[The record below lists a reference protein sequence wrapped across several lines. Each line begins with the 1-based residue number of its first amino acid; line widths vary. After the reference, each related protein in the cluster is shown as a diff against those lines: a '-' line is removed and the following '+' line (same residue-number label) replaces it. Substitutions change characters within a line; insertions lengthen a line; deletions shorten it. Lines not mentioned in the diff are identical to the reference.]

1 MMCCLS
7 SPLAW
12 LLHRCGL
19 ASGPLL
25 LSLSFNSPSP
35 HEASQIQPAPK
46 MSLFPDPSC
55 TFPALYLVSPGVRG
69 CSALLTPCEH
79 QQGLPDLL
87 MHQGMQRG
95 ASSTGTSCLLSKAK
109 PGSPATWSP
118 TADGKCCSP
127 ECLSLLWSCAS
138 PICRILG
145 LWLTCLHLLPAGD
158 AADGQYRH
166 GVWRRWAVW

>member
-1 MMCCLS
+1 MAWQVGLS
-7 SPLAW
+7 SSVSHSTAH
-12 LLHRCGL
+12 LHMKHLKSNQLQKCPCFQTHPAHSLPCTWCLPG
-19 ASGPLL
+19 SG
-25 LSLSFNSPSP
+25 
-35 HEASQIQPAPK
+35 A
-46 MSLFPDPSC
+46 
-55 TFPALYLVSPGVRG
+55 
-69 CSALLTPCEH
+69 ALLTPCEH